1 MDPLQII
8 GIGIMQGI
16 KEWLPISSQGNIIIL
31 MVEFLNYNVEN
42 ALKLSIVLHLGT
54 VISACI
60 YFRKNILQIIIN
72 LKNYKFGYEGEI
84 NSLTTF
90 ILISTISSSIVGL
103 VIFSNL
109 LNIIESNIILLIN
122 RIGLIVTGIIQRS
135 VKSTIKTN
143 NDLNHYVTVI
153 TGILQGFAVIPGISR
168 SGITTSYLLLNKY
181 EPQTALRLSF
191 IMSIPAVIIANL
203 YLLIIEGIN
212 NIQLTEILLAIFI
225 TSIVGFLSL
234 KSFIGIAGKIK
245 FWIFTISVGILIV
258 IPEIINLVSL

>member
-16 KEWLPISSQGNIIIL
+16 IEWLPISSQGNIIIL

-109 LNIIESNIILLIN
+109 LNIIESNIILLIIGN
-122 RIGLIVTGIIQRS
+122 R
-135 VKSTIKTN
+135 
-143 NDLNHYVTVI
+143 
-153 TGILQGFAVIPGISR
+153 
-168 SGITTSYLLLNKY
+168 
-181 EPQTALRLSF
+181 
-191 IMSIPAVIIANL
+191 
-203 YLLIIEGIN
+203 
-212 NIQLTEILLAIFI
+212 
-225 TSIVGFLSL
+225 
-234 KSFIGIAGKIK
+234 
-245 FWIFTISVGILIV
+245 
-258 IPEIINLVSL
+258 

>member
-1 MDPLQII
+1 MELLQII
-8 GIGIMQGI
+8 FIGIIQGI
-16 KEWLPISSQGNIIIL
+16 TEWLPISSQGNTIIL
-31 MVEFLNYNVEN
+31 MVEFLDYNVEN

-60 YFRKNILQIIIN
+60 YFRRDIFQIISN

-109 LNIIESNIILLIN
+109 MNIIESNIVLLIIG
-122 RIGLIVTGIIQRS
+122 IGLIVTGIIQRS

-143 NDLNHYVTVI
+143 NDLNHYVTIV

-203 YLLIIEGIN
+203 YLLIIEGIH
-212 NIQLTEILLAIFI
+212 NIQPTEILLSVFI
-225 TSIVGFLSL
+225 TSIVGFLSI

-245 FWIFTISVGILIV
+245 FWLFTITIGLLLFTT
-258 IPEIINLVSL
+258 EIINLISL

>member
-1 MDPLQII
+1 MEPLQII
-8 GIGIMQGI
+8 VIGIVQGI
-16 KEWLPISSQGNIIIL
+16 IEWLPISSQGNIIIL
-31 MVEFLNYNVEN
+31 MVEFLNYNIEN
-42 ALKLSIVLHLGT
+42 ALKLSIILHLGT
-54 VISACI
+54 VISAGV
-60 YFRKNILQIIIN
+60 YFRKNIVEIIANI
-72 LKNYKFGYEGEI
+72 KNYKFGYEGEI

-109 LNIIESNIILLIN
+109 MNIIGSNIILLI
-122 RIGLIVTGIIQRS
+122 IGSGLIVTGIIQRT
-135 VKSTIKTN
+135 VKSAIRTN
-143 NDLNHYVTVI
+143 NELNHYVTII

-212 NIQLTEILLAIFI
+212 NIQLTEILLAVFV
-225 TSIVGFLSL
+225 TSIIGFLSIR
-234 KSFIGIAGKIK
+234 SFINIAGKIK
-245 FWIFTISVGILIV
+245 FWLFTIIIGLLLVGT
-258 IPEIINLVSL
+258 EIINLISL

>member
-16 KEWLPISSQGNIIIL
+16 IEWLPISSQGNIIIL

-109 LNIIESNIILLIN
+109 LSIIESNIILLIIG
-122 RIGLIVTGIIQRS
+122 IGLIVTGIIQRS

-153 TGILQGFAVIPGISR
+153 TGILQGLAVIPGISR
-168 SGITTSYLLLNKY
+168 SGITTSYLLLNK
-181 EPQTALRLSF
+181 
-191 IMSIPAVIIANL
+191 
-203 YLLIIEGIN
+203 
-212 NIQLTEILLAIFI
+212 
-225 TSIVGFLSL
+225 
-234 KSFIGIAGKIK
+234 
-245 FWIFTISVGILIV
+245 
-258 IPEIINLVSL
+258 